1 MALQYLISTGS
12 VSLVANT
19 IKTVIE
25 CPSSSTVPFVVYSLE
40 VGANFTAAGWILL
53 SWWSFTTTGAG
64 TTITPLKWGVD
75 QSVAAVTGT
84 IKVADSTEVSGTLTM
99 LSSLLIPMPG
109 MYAIIYPFGRETY
122 VPISTLRCLR
132 LTASVAVSA
141 SVNMYIEQ

>member
-12 VSLVANT
+12 VALTTT
-19 IKTVIE
+19 IKTLIE

-40 VGANFTAAGWILL
+40 IGASFTAAGWILL
-53 SWWSFTTTGAG
+53 SWWSFTTTGTG

-75 QSVAAVTGT
+75 QSVAAITGT
-84 IKVADSTEVSGTLTM
+84 IKVADSAEPTGTLTM
-99 LSSLLIPMPG
+99 LSSLYIPMPG

-132 LTASVAVSA
+132 VTANVACNA
-141 SVNMYIEQ
+141 TINMCIEQ